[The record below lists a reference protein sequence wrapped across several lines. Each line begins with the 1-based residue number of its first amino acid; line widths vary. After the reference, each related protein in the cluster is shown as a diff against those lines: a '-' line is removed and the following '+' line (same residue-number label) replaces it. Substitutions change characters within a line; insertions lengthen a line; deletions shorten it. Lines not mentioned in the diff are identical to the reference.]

1 MIFATCF
8 LADDFDKMANF
19 SFTLFSVLSFAST
32 ICFSASYVIN
42 GRPKGGLLLPPPL
55 PKGYETPEEN
65 WFTQRLDHF
74 DDSNRM
80 TWKQRFFFN
89 DTFRK
94 KEDSP
99 VFLMIGG
106 EGAASP
112 VWMVVG
118 NMMKYAEQFG
128 AFAIMLEHRFYGK
141 SHPTR
146 YKFKLD
152 RTKITSHKL
161 HMCAWFG
168 G

>member
-1 MIFATCF
+1 MSNLPFIAFII
-8 LADDFDKMANF
+8 LP
-19 SFTLFSVLSFAST
+19 FAST
-32 ICFSASYVIN
+32 ICLSTSHMIN

-55 PKGYETPEEN
+55 PKGYKAPEEN

-74 DDSNRM
+74 DDSNRI
-80 TWKQRFFFN
+80 TWKQRFYFN

-106 EGAASP
+106 EGTANP
-112 VWMVVG
+112 VWVVVG
-118 NMMKYAEQFG
+118 NMMKYAEDFG

-146 YKFKLD
+146 YKSKLEYTIKCIYYW
-152 RTKITSHKL
+152 R
-161 HMCAWFG
+161 
-168 G
+168 